1 MNFDALEKL
10 AQSGNAT
17 TKDTV
22 ADKFNRAIAQVI
34 PFSQKWEKFVP
45 DAYWDDIGKVWTVGH
60 GLTQIPDANTG
71 KLRAVRQGD
80 KLTKDQSAKIMGRK
94 FRENAYNMY
103 MNIPWMRNLSQK
115 SLSAALD
122 TAYNA
127 GWGIF
132 SKSKSPSLNKK
143 MSAPGANPDDV
154 YWSEHDTYTRSGAK
168 SKVPGLVNR
177 RADARKKWGPSK

>member
-1 MNFDALEKL
+1 MNLNWKDFSKVA
-10 AQSGNAT
+10 AT
-17 TKDTV
+17 NTTDTV
-22 ADKFNRAIAQVI
+22 ASRFSNAIEQAI
-34 PFSQKWEKFVP
+34 PFSQKWENFVP

-60 GLTQIPDANTG
+60 GLTQIPDADTG

-80 KLTKDQSAKIMGRK
+80 RLTKEQSQKIMERK

-103 MNIPWMRNLSQK
+103 KNIPWVRNLGQDA
-115 SLSAALD
+115 LSAALD

-132 SKSKSPSLNKK
+132 SEGKSPSLNKK
-143 MSAPGANPDDV
+143 MLVPGANPDDV
-154 YWSEHDTYTRSGAK
+154 YWSEHDTYTRSGSK